1 MQMIC
6 QDIGTGQAIPIHPV
20 ASVSIAGDGKR
31 EKKEVPKEL
40 LARWWVFF
48 LPEKWRNFF
57 SSGEVELVPLTL
69 EKGIACASEG
79 KRVFERIFVFVLLM
93 KTVER
98 AIISPLN
105 REKITTSEAMRCEWA
120 MPYRN
125 GQTVSKRKHGVYF
138 SKFGFFS
145 TLLFSLC
152 CLEAWSSLGMCSA
165 CPRNCSCS
173 TVVGLQNSSVVNC
186 SNKGLERGPSDLPSD
201 TNIL

>member
-1 MQMIC
+1 M
-6 QDIGTGQAIPIHPV
+6 TIHLV
-20 ASVSIAGDGKR
+20 VSVSTAGHGKK

-48 LPEKWRNFF
+48 FPRSGGTFF
-57 SSGEVELVPLTL
+57 SSREVELVPLTL
-69 EKGIACASEG
+69 EKGIACASGG
-79 KRVFERIFVFVLLM
+79 KRVLKRIFVLVLLM

-98 AIISPLN
+98 ARISPHN
-105 REKITTSEAMRCEWA
+105 REKVVTSEAMRCEWA

-152 CLEAWSSLGMCSA
+152 CLEAWSSLGMCSP
-165 CPRNCSCS
+165 CPRNCSC
-173 TVVGLQNSSVVNC
+173 TLLGPQNSSVVNC
-186 SNKGLERGPSDLPSD
+186 SNKGLEWGPSDLPTD